1 MKQILLMSPL
11 VITLLLASGISWSAD
26 QVQVQE
32 QVESQKQVFGRE
44 LMTNEERMEHRN
56 NMRSA
61 KTAEERER
69 IQNEHHE
76 RMKIRAKERGVTLP
90 DEPLVKGGRMGSGQG
105 TGQGKGQGKGQ
116 GRGR

>member
-26 QVQVQE
+26 QVQVQVQE
-32 QVESQKQVFGRE
+32 QDESQKQVFGRE

-105 TGQGKGQGKGQ
+105 TGQGKGQG
-116 GRGR
+116 RGR

>member
-26 QVQVQE
+26 QVQE

-105 TGQGKGQGKGQ
+105 TGQGKGQG
-116 GRGR
+116 RGR